1 MLPAFLRENRVAM
14 TRHTESRDLPYSAEQ
29 MYALVADVESYPDFL
44 PWTIGARVRER
55 RDVPGGQ
62 EMLADLVVS
71 FKVFRERYT
80 SRVLLTPPEAEG
92 NAKVDV
98 TAINGPFEKLVT
110 LYTFTPRG
118 EGACTMGLDVEFQ
131 FRSRILQRAAGMA
144 FELALKQVTKAFES
158 RAAKIYGTA

>member
-1 MLPAFLRENRVAM
+1 MLRPFFRESRAAM

-29 MYALVADVESYPDFL
+29 MYALVADVESYPEFL
-44 PWTIGARVRER
+44 PWTVGARVRER
-55 RDVPGGQ
+55 KDVPGGE

-80 SRVLLTPPEAEG
+80 SRVLMTPPDEEG
-92 NAKVDV
+92 IAKVDV
-98 TAINGPFEKLVT
+98 TAIDGPFEKLVT
-110 LYTFTPRG
+110 LYTFTPNG

-131 FRSRILQRAAGMA
+131 FRSRLLQRAAGMA

-158 RAAKIYGTA
+158 RAAKIYGIA

>member
-1 MLPAFLRENRVAM
+1 MLRPFFRESRAAM

-29 MYALVADVESYPDFL
+29 MYALVADVESYPEFL
-44 PWTIGARVRER
+44 PWTVGARVRER
-55 RDVPGGQ
+55 NDVPGGE

-80 SRVLLTPPEAEG
+80 SRVLMTPPDEEG
-92 NAKVDV
+92 IAKVDV
-98 TAINGPFEKLVT
+98 TAIDGPFERLVT
-110 LYTFTPRG
+110 LYTFTPKG

-131 FRSRILQRAAGMA
+131 FRSRLLQRAAGMA

-158 RAAKIYGTA
+158 RAAKIYGIA